1 MRLTKALTG
10 GKDRLVSTIAVVL
23 LLEVGCA
30 LAFCQLAFFP
40 ITLSGMGI
48 RFHSFLFFAP
58 FAAAALYLSL
68 PVYLGCA
75 ALLGGLL
82 CLRIQFLPMD
92 FFELLFS
99 NPMGSIMTTCL
110 FALVIWLVLNGTRR
124 LLKDR
129 ACTMMGNLAFA
140 AALFA
145 TSLALMVIWIAYLG
159 AIFAAY
165 GYGDMLSTLTGPMWS
180 GSFWAQVLF
189 DWFVWLVAAMLSSAL
204 IRKFASEETEP
215 TLRTVFRRWLFLV
228 VVGAFLLTTSVS
240 FLFSSVQALGEADD
254 SLSSQVNYVGSV
266 VQQRLEDQQ
275 AVEGLVDSY
284 EDGFIDSIAIGKGQ
298 QTVSTSNE
306 SYTQAFADAE
316 FVRLLHEGKLQFL
329 QDMETLGIVY
339 FKGASVAGYDIAAF
353 AKSDRIFANR
363 TSVLAM
369 NTMCYLV
376 LFAAVFVLVSKLL
389 DRVVVRGFKR
399 TNRVLSLITDGD
411 LEQRVEERETQEFRA
426 LSDGINSTVCALED
440 LIDEAERRME
450 RDLATAKAIQES
462 ALPRTFPAFPEIGEF
477 EIYASMDA
485 AKEVGGDFF
494 DFFLVDE
501 RTLGFLIADV
511 SGKGIPGA
519 LFMMA
524 AKAEIENRMLEG
536 IDLAQAISGANQY
549 LCANNDAGMFV
560 TVWAATLDW
569 VDGRVTYVNA
579 GHNFPLLYHADDG
592 TWEWLKKKCGLFLGT
607 FEVAKYRTETL
618 ALEPGD
624 KLVLYTDGVNEAFSA
639 NEEEYGNPRLEK
651 FLAGHGDLRPKE
663 LVEALRADV
672 ATWAEGAEQSD
683 DVTILVLE
691 YTGAS

>member
-1 MRLTKALTG
+1 MRLTKALAG
-10 GKDRLVSTIAVVL
+10 GRDRLVSTIAVVL

-40 ITLSGMGI
+40 ITLPGMGI

-145 TSLALMVIWIAYLG
+145 TSLTLMVIWIAYLN

-165 GYGDMLSTLTGPMWS
+165 GYGDMLSTLTGPMW
-180 GSFWAQVLF
+180 F
-189 DWFVWLVAAMLSSAL
+189 DWLVWLVAAMLSSAL

-306 SYTQAFADAE
+306 SYAQAFADAE

-399 TNRVLSLITDGD
+399 TNKVLSLITDGD

-426 LSDGINSTVCALED
+426 LSDGINTTVCALED

-494 DFFLVDE
+494 DFFLIDE

-639 NEEEYGNPRLEK
+639 SEEEYGNPRLEK

>member
-1 MRLTKALTG
+1 MRLTKALAG
-10 GKDRLVSTIAVVL
+10 GRDRLVSTIAVVL

-40 ITLSGMGI
+40 ITLPGMGI

-145 TSLALMVIWIAYLG
+145 TSLTLMVIWIAYLN

-189 DWFVWLVAAMLSSAL
+189 DWLVWLVAAMLSSAL

-306 SYTQAFADAE
+306 SYAQAFADAE

-399 TNRVLSLITDGD
+399 TNKVLSLITDGD

-426 LSDGINSTVCALED
+426 LSDGINTTVCALED

-494 DFFLVDE
+494 DFFLIDE

-639 NEEEYGNPRLEK
+639 SEEEYGNPRLEK